1 MAKERPPR
9 PPGLCPTMAL
19 QDLFRVSE
27 ISAIFW
33 RGAGGFEA
41 FEDRLVQ
48 EFKTLSLGFHHH

>member
-9 PPGLCPTMAL
+9 PPGLCPTHGFAG
-19 QDLFRVSE
+19 FRVSE
-27 ISAIFW
+27 ISAIFG